1 MDDRVRKTILAEIT
15 KVRESLLEKLDRLE
29 LKTLLEKL
37 NVYLLGVTANS
48 LNGILQRALDA
59 HILASQ
65 ESVFGNCLERIALA
79 FCGENTK
86 SGTAGVDLDFTSK
99 SGVRLL
105 MALKS
110 GQNWSNAN
118 SAAAQSKHLLQAK
131 RIIAQNDPSHI
142 KTGVACCYGRSRTS
156 NGSKL
161 ADIKI
166 SGQNFWYL
174 ISGDKDLYK
183 KLLHEM
189 NQGAAEFE
197 HKLENKRQETYN
209 RLLNE
214 LAILCPTGANIWD
227 ILIEKCCK
235 NYSDKDKLLQQLM
248 EKE

>member
-1 MDDRVRKTILAEIT
+1 MLSEPLKEYIMDDRVRKTILAEIT

-105 MALKS
+105 MAFCNRPDPICTQS
-110 GQNWSNAN
+110 T
-118 SAAAQSKHLLQAK
+118 AAASRWA
-131 RIIAQNDPSHI
+131 
-142 KTGVACCYGRSRTS
+142 TGS
-156 NGSKL
+156 L
-161 ADIKI
+161 A
-166 SGQNFWYL
+166 
-174 ISGDKDLYK
+174 
-183 KLLHEM
+183 
-189 NQGAAEFE
+189 
-197 HKLENKRQETYN
+197 
-209 RLLNE
+209 
-214 LAILCPTGANIWD
+214 
-227 ILIEKCCK
+227 
-235 NYSDKDKLLQQLM
+235 
-248 EKE
+248 